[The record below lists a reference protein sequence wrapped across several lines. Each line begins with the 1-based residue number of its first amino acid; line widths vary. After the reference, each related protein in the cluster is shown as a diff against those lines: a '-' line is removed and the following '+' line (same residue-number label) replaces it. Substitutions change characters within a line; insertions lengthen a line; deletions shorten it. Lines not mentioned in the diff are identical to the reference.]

1 MAITGANLIERLV
14 PGNAL
19 KAIAR
24 GHSLFASGAI
34 AFGRNSAQRIQH
46 SIRRVNSAQILR
58 HLGAKKSPSYRVRRV
73 ALDSHGPVICDRNE
87 DAAGVG
93 TIVRTSGMDN
103 FRHDVIIRRRKLLP
117 ADVKFI
123 EVGPQRAPSNW
134 EMDMTRSPI
143 AVLATKLI

>member
-1 MAITGANLIERLV
+1 MGSSR
-14 PGNAL
+14 P
-19 KAIAR
+19 
-24 GHSLFASGAI
+24 F
-34 AFGRNSAQRIQH
+34 SADPFHRIQRA
-46 SIRRVNSAQILR
+46 IRRIHAVQILR

-103 FRHDVIIRRRKLLP
+103 FRHDVIIRRRKLLH

-123 EVGPQRAPSNW
+123 EVGPQRGA
-134 EMDMTRSPI
+134 MAM
-143 AVLATKLI
+143 A